1 MGYEKHFNYHK
12 LMKAANYLRHDHCL
26 FVATNEDETCPGPKP
41 EVVIPDAGPLVAALR
56 CASGRE
62 PITVGKPNS
71 PAFDFICARWNINPA
86 RTLMVGDRYVNS
98 AGIVLTLYFQYQH

>member
-12 LMKAANYLRHDHCL
+12 LMKAANYLQHDHCL

-41 EVVIPDAGPLVAALR
+41 DVVIPDAGPLVAALR

-62 PITVGKPNS
+62 PITVGKPNT
-71 PAFDFICARWNINPA
+71 PAFDFICARWKINPS
-86 RTLMVGDRYVNS
+86 RTLMVGDR
-98 AGIVLTLYFQYQH
+98 